1 MSHDCLF
8 CKIAQRTIP
17 ATFTYED
24 EISVAFPDINPQAP
38 IHQIIIPKH
47 HITHLN
53 QLTHE
58 HHSLVAHLLQ
68 TAQTLAKKFQ
78 IDESGY
84 RIVNNCN
91 AAGGQTI
98 FHLHFHLLGGRQMN
112 WPPG

>member
-17 ATFTYED
+17 ATFSHED
-24 EISVAFPDINPQAP
+24 ELAVAFPDINPQAP
-38 IHQIIIPKH
+38 IHQIIIPKQ
-47 HITHLN
+47 HITDLN
-53 QLTHE
+53 QLSPE
-58 HHSLVAHLLQ
+58 HHSLMGHLLQ

-112 WPPG
+112 WSPG